1 MDEKGSRQM
10 ATSMKGKSL
19 ASLYDLTREEIEQI
33 LKTSALLK
41 SQLFHRE
48 VHTLLKGKTLAMIF
62 EKPST
67 RTRVSFEVGMWQLG
81 GYALYLSSNDLQ
93 LGRGETIGDTSKTLS
108 RYVDGIVARVFAHQT
123 ILDLISFSRI
133 PVINGLSDYSHPCQG
148 LADLFTIYE
157 KKGRISGLK
166 LAYIGDGNNVA
177 HSLIYGCAKVGM
189 NITLACPKGYEPNPQ
204 VVSRGKEEAR
214 KSECEVKV
222 THDPQE
228 AVRGADIIYTDV
240 WASMGQEKE
249 HGERVKIFRA
259 YQVNQGLVKNA
270 KEDYLFMHCLPAHR
284 GEEVTDDVIDSKSSV
299 IFDQAEN
306 RMHTQKALLSLIM

>member
-41 SQLFHRE
+41 SQLFRRE

-108 RYVDGIVARVFAHQT
+108 R
-123 ILDLISFSRI
+123 
-133 PVINGLSDYSHPCQG
+133 
-148 LADLFTIYE
+148 
-157 KKGRISGLK
+157 
-166 LAYIGDGNNVA
+166 
-177 HSLIYGCAKVGM
+177 
-189 NITLACPKGYEPNPQ
+189 
-204 VVSRGKEEAR
+204 
-214 KSECEVKV
+214 
-222 THDPQE
+222 
-228 AVRGADIIYTDV
+228 
-240 WASMGQEKE
+240 
-249 HGERVKIFRA
+249 
-259 YQVNQGLVKNA
+259 
-270 KEDYLFMHCLPAHR
+270 
-284 GEEVTDDVIDSKSSV
+284 
-299 IFDQAEN
+299 
-306 RMHTQKALLSLIM
+306 